1 MPQVKSIVCL
11 QFVLL
16 VFINVIGGQY
26 LHADEGNQPNQ
37 SVPIYQLKPNFD
49 SVFLGDYF
57 LHYEDL
63 THQRSFEEIVDLFHQ
78 NKFEPLQTKIANL
91 GQFRGDA
98 WFYGQLA
105 TSAEIS
111 PHTEW
116 IIKLGNPW
124 AELFNLYWREQG
136 GEWQFH
142 YLNGT
147 IPFSERSIDDLHFVH
162 GLKLEPETNYEFFI
176 HSYVAGPAIY
186 PIALMTDKTRLE
198 SNATTNYWLG
208 AYYGLM
214 GVMIFYNLFLFLGTR
229 SFSYLHYIIYLSNVL
244 AFILFYDGVG
254 AWMFLPNNPGSGHY
268 ALHFFAASTSVAAC
282 IFCRSFLQTAERLP
296 RIDLGLRISIW
307 VSLILC
313 VAVFILS
320 IELTAM
326 LLNLTTLVF
335 STLII
340 CGGVSNWI
348 NGYKDTRFFLL
359 GWVLFVLCASVLALM
374 FLGVLPW
381 NDFTRHSVQ
390 IGSTLEAVLISL
402 ALADRVNIYRENM
415 HQLELE
421 AKAALEKQ
429 NEELIRGHQMKDEFL
444 ATVSHELRTP
454 MNGIIGS
461 LELMKVTE
469 SIDEI
474 RGFVETADRSSD
486 QMMRLIGDVLELSDL
501 RSGHAK
507 PLDATFNLHENI
519 RSVFGAFYDL
529 GKEKGLQ
536 MVFESELDPT
546 QFVKADWGKI
556 EMATYHLLD
565 NAVKFTDTG
574 SVSMRVELKG
584 HDLVVRVRD
593 TGVGIDET
601 IKESIF
607 ENFKQGD
614 GSFNREYQGLG
625 IGLPLCARAMDVL
638 TGEISFGPNDD
649 KGTEFLL
656 RVPVTLAEQSQV
668 KDFLFDADTEERKVL
683 VAEDNRVNQKV
694 LVGILK
700 KLGCTVLTADN
711 GDEAITLCSQNKFDL
726 IFMDCQMPKV
736 DGYEATRRIRKM
748 NRLNSTTPV
757 IAVTANVMTQDRV
770 NCFQAGMNDFVKKPI
785 RVPDIQKAMSR
796 QIEG

>member
-1 MPQVKSIVCL
+1 MPVIKSIVSL
-11 QFVLL
+11 QLLFLVL
-16 VFINVIGGQY
+16 INVIGAHPAY
-26 LHADEGNQPNQ
+26 AIDNFRSNQ
-37 SVPIYQLKPNFD
+37 SVPVYPLKPN
-49 SVFLGDYF
+49 SESNYLGEYF
-57 LHYEDL
+57 LHYEDFSHEL
-63 THQRSFEEIVDLFHQ
+63 SFEDIVALYEK
-78 NKFEPLQTKIANL
+78 NEFEPLGQKIANL

-98 WFYGQLA
+98 WFYGKLA
-105 TSAEIS
+105 TDAEIS

-116 IIKLGNPW
+116 IMKLGNPW
-124 AELFNLYWREQG
+124 AELFNLYWRETG

-147 IPFSERSIDDLHFVH
+147 IPFSARSIDDLHFVH
-162 GLKLEPETNYEFFI
+162 GLKLQPEKEYEFFI

-214 GVMIFYNLFLFLGTR
+214 GVMILYNLFLFWGTR
-229 SFSYLHYIIYLSNVL
+229 SFSYLHYILYLSNVL
-244 AFILFYDGVG
+244 AFIVFYDGVG
-254 AWMFLPNNPGSGHY
+254 AWLFLQNNPGNGHY
-268 ALHFFAASTSVAAC
+268 ALHFFAASTSVTAC
-282 IFCRSFLQTAERLP
+282 IFCRSFLRTAERLP
-296 RIDLGLRISIW
+296 RIDLGLRISIV

-340 CGGVSNWI
+340 WGGVSNLM

-359 GWVLFVLCASVLALM
+359 GWLFFVVCASVLALM

-415 HQLELE
+415 RQLELE

-461 LELMKVTE
+461 LELMKVSE
-469 SIDEI
+469 SMDEI
-474 RGFVETADRSSD
+474 QGYVDTADRSSD
-486 QMMRLIGDVLELSDL
+486 QMMRLIGDVLELSEL

-507 PLDATFNLHENI
+507 PLDTIFNLHENL
-519 RSVFGAFYDL
+519 RAVFGSHYSL

-536 MVFESELDPT
+536 MTFDSLVAPA

-565 NAVKFTDTG
+565 NAVKFTDSG
-574 SVSMRVELKG
+574 SVSMSAELIDQVLTVTVK
-584 HDLVVRVRD
+584 D
-593 TGVGIDET
+593 TGLGISDS

-614 GSFNREYQGLG
+614 GSFNRQYQGLG
-625 IGLPLCARAMDVL
+625 IGLPLCARAVDVL
-638 TGEISFGPNDD
+638 GGEISFETREPE
-649 KGTEFLL
+649 GTEFSLTIPIQVADQAEVKNFLL
-656 RVPVTLAEQSQV
+656 DEQ
-668 KDFLFDADTEERKVL
+668 EGERMVL

-736 DGYEATRRIRKM
+736 DGFEATRRIRKM
-748 NRLNSTTPV
+748 NRLNSSTPV
-757 IAVTANVMTQDRV
+757 VAVTANVMTQDRV

-785 RVPDIQKAMSR
+785 RLPDIQKAMTR
-796 QIEG
+796 QIDT